1 MNYGAHCLGK
11 FTATDGGKFTAFHRL
26 RRSTSRSGVEMSEIQ
41 PMIAPQEDG
50 SGSVP
55 ETAHEPPQPTPITDQ
70 EVGEYREQ
78 DRFLP
83 IANVS
88 RIMKQSV
95 PHTAKI
101 AKDAKEC
108 VQECVSEFISFI
120 TSEAAEKCQ
129 MEKRKT
135 IGGED
140 ILYAMIHLAKL
151 RQHQAGSSSNPRQE
165 HRED

>member
-1 MNYGAHCLGK
+1 
-11 FTATDGGKFTAFHRL
+11 
-26 RRSTSRSGVEMSEIQ
+26 
-41 PMIAPQEDG
+41 
-50 SGSVP
+50 
-55 ETAHEPPQPTPITDQ
+55 
-70 EVGEYREQ
+70 
-78 DRFLP
+78 
-83 IANVS
+83 
-88 RIMKQSV
+88 MKQSV

-140 ILYAMIHLAKL
+140 ILYAMVSLGFENYAETLKIHLAKL
-151 RQHQAGSSSNPRQE
+151 RQVRISCVTCCLCYVQTCNSTKRDPRQTRDKSIE
-165 HRED
+165 TIDCYFFVPCAVFVYE

>member
-1 MNYGAHCLGK
+1 
-11 FTATDGGKFTAFHRL
+11 
-26 RRSTSRSGVEMSEIQ
+26 MSDIQ

-55 ETAHEPPQPTPITDQ
+55 ETSHEPPQPTPITDQ

-140 ILYAMIHLAKL
+140 ILYAMVSLGFENYAETLKIHLAKL
-151 RQHQAGSSSNPRQE
+151 RQHQAGSTSNPRQE
-165 HRED
+165 HRDD